1 MRKMSSIAPPF
12 TIYTLPSTAVRYFHI
27 SSPKPSV
34 LDLAVTAAGISRIT
48 LRPTPRLIASVAIS
62 PLAEVL
68 CPAVVVAQKGEGIT
82 AFVAIR
88 ERKRNIYLR
97 RLEEN
102 GRVIETALDDEV
114 VALNLLPDRI
124 VVVVFNSG
132 KIVAFKIGR
141 DAHNKE
147 QFEEVWSASFY
158 DSGNSILYSQ
168 FSDIVE
174 NEVSLLVAGRPA
186 NNVLDMRKF
195 KINSAGA
202 RMEDRWNLLDS
213 DENDGYIQFHE
224 SGILFRLFDT
234 SLEVITIPTLSRTTL
249 DLAPFVSSVTSRS
262 KAPPVLS
269 YVPAGKS
276 TILLSTGAHVLLIN
290 WQYKTILA
298 SLDLPDPDIFTF
310 VRRVGKR
317 AAVGTTKNGQ
327 IQVIAFN
334 VGSGKLLECVTGK
347 VKSITQ
353 DKDKPVSAN
362 IFFKEHYSARK
373 YKAEAQAALAASQ
386 NLLESI
392 IAQLRTLKN
401 TGDVS
406 GFDGRILPFL
416 TGKSDWVEVE
426 FGNQKSKNKSKIRTD
441 DFDGHAKTVLSHK
454 DKAIHYNSAAARQ
467 VDPLLISS
475 IADLIFDT
483 ENDKV
488 KLSGFRTQS
497 LKYILSHPLFP
508 TAKYP
513 SLLTVL
519 SSDSQL
525 LMTALRYTHGVSVDA
540 LVEVLVSTLLSS
552 EVGPVGIEIVNLIV
566 ARIEKDFSY
575 HTIVDSLSASYPT
588 TVLEKALESL
598 KVLIAKPALDLNTF
612 DIWNIIPCFIDA
624 SGILSLQQGVISSLS
639 TLVDGEIQDLMGRM
653 EVLEIVETAL
663 DWARRLEVRNS
674 GSGIDGVVSSV
685 RLMKSSRA

>member
-12 TIYTLPSTAVRYFHI
+12 TIYTLPSAAVRNFHI

-48 LRPTPRLIASVAIS
+48 LRPTPRLTASVAIS

-68 CPAVVVAQKGEGIT
+68 CPAVVVGQKDEGIT

-102 GRVIETALDDEV
+102 GRAIETELEDEV
-114 VALNLLPDRI
+114 IALSLLPDRI

-141 DAHNKE
+141 DAHDNE
-147 QFEEVWSASFY
+147 QFEEVWSTSFY
-158 DSGNSILYSQ
+158 DSGYSILYSQ
-168 FSDIVE
+168 FSDVVE
-174 NEVSLLVAGRPA
+174 NEVSLLVAGRPT
-186 NNVLDMRKF
+186 NNVLEMRKF

-202 RMEDRWNLLDS
+202 RLNDRWNLLDS
-213 DENDGYIQFHE
+213 DENDGCIQFHE
-224 SGILFRLFDT
+224 SGILFRLLGT
-234 SLEVITIPTLSRTTL
+234 SLEVVTIPTLNRTTL
-249 DLAPFVSSVTSRS
+249 DLAPFVSAVTSRN
-262 KAPPVLS
+262 KPPVLS
-269 YVPAGKS
+269 YVPTGKS
-276 TILLSTGAHVLLIN
+276 TILLSTGTHVLLIN

-298 SLDLPDPDIFTF
+298 SLDLPDPDTFTF

-317 AAVGTTKNGQ
+317 AAVGSTKNGQ

-347 VKSITQ
+347 VKSISQ
-353 DKDKPVSAN
+353 DMDKPVMAN
-362 IFFKEHYSARK
+362 IFFKEHYSSRK
-373 YKAEAQAALAASQ
+373 YKADSQAALAASQ
-386 NLLESI
+386 KRVESI
-392 IAQLRTLKN
+392 IAQLRVLKN

-426 FGNQKSKNKSKIRTD
+426 FRNQKSTNKSRTD
-441 DFDGHAKTVLSHK
+441 KFDGQAKTVLSHK
-454 DKAIHYNSAAARQ
+454 DKTIHYNNAAARQ

-488 KLSGFRTQS
+488 KLSEFRTQS

-513 SLLTVL
+513 GLLTVL

-552 EVGPVGIEIVNLIV
+552 NVGPVDIETVNVIV

-575 HTIVDSLSASYPT
+575 HAIVDSLSSSYPT

-598 KVLIAKPALDLNTF
+598 KVLIAKPVLGLNTF
-612 DIWNIIPCFIDA
+612 DVWNIIPCFIDA

-639 TLVDGEIQDLMGRM
+639 ALVDGEIQDLMGRM
-653 EVLEIVETAL
+653 EVLEIVDAAL